1 MNEAERITRA
11 KKKEYLKHYYA
22 AHRAEIRAKQA
33 KYYEEHKEERKKAS
47 NDYYRRKCMA
57 QYEMT

>member
-1 MNEAERITRA
+1 MNEAERITRE
-11 KKKEYLKHYYA
+11 KKKEYLKRYYL
-22 AHRAEIRAKQA
+22 AHREEIRARQG
-33 KYYEEHKEERKKAS
+33 KYYQEHKEERRKAS